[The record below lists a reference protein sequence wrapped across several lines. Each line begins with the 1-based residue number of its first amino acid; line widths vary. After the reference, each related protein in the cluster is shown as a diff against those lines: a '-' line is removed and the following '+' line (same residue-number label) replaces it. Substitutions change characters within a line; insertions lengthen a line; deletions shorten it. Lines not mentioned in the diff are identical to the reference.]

1 MCKLT
6 VLLLVAAATTFAFAD
21 PSLAQSAPP
30 TAVDAKAVAQCLDA
44 ARNGDGFGGNCI
56 GVVAD
61 PCIKAAAGR
70 DSYVADE
77 KACAA
82 RELAV
87 WRARLTQAVT
97 AASKSGGNQV
107 RGAIA
112 AAQKSW
118 ASSQDALCPLFA
130 NLDPGAAPGADAYC
144 RLQETARRALLL
156 ERLAAAVG
164 EH

>member
-1 MCKLT
+1 MRAR
-6 VLLLVAAATTFAFAD
+6 VLAIMALVASASAG
-21 PSLAQSAPP
+21 LAAPP
-30 TAVDAKAVAQCLDA
+30 TAADGKAVAQCVDA

-70 DSYVADE
+70 DSDVADQ

-87 WRARLTQAVT
+87 WQARLTQAV
-97 AASKSGGNQV
+97 ASASKSGGNQL
-107 RGAIA
+107 RSAIA

-130 NLDPGAAPGADAYC
+130 NLDPGMTPGVDTYC
-144 RLQETARRALLL
+144 RLQETARRALML
-156 ERLAAAVG
+156 ERLGAAVG

>member
-1 MCKLT
+1 MHARMLAVMT
-6 VLLLVAAATTFAFAD
+6 LIASTAAA
-21 PSLAQSAPP
+21 LAAPP
-30 TAVDAKAVAQCLDA
+30 TAADTKAVAQCLDA
-44 ARNGDGFGGNCI
+44 ARNADGFGGNCI
-56 GVVAD
+56 GIVAD
-61 PCIKAAAGR
+61 PCIKAASGR
-70 DSYVADE
+70 DSYVADQ

-87 WRARLTQAVT
+87 WQARLTQAVA

-130 NLDPGAAPGADAYC
+130 NLDPGMAPGADVYC

-156 ERLAAAVG
+156 ERLGAAVG

>member
-1 MCKLT
+1 M
-6 VLLLVAAATTFAFAD
+6 
-21 PSLAQSAPP
+21 LAQVLAALAVFGSIGAALAAPP
-30 TAVDAKAVAQCLDA
+30 TAADAKVVAQCVDA

-70 DSYVADE
+70 NSDVADW

-87 WRARLTQAVT
+87 WQARLTQAV
-97 AASKSGGNQV
+97 AAANKGGGNPV
-107 RGAIA
+107 RNAVA
-112 AAQKSW
+112 AAQKSF
-118 ASSQDALCPLFA
+118 ASSQDTLCPLFA
-130 NLDPGAAPGADAYC
+130 NLDPGMTPGAEVYC

-156 ERLAAAVG
+156 ERLGAAVG

>member
-1 MCKLT
+1 MLARMLAALALIASTGAALAAPAT
-6 VLLLVAAATTFAFAD
+6 VSDT
-21 PSLAQSAPP
+21 
-30 TAVDAKAVAQCLDA
+30 KAVAQCVDA
-44 ARNGDGFGGNCI
+44 ARNGGGFGGNCI

-61 PCIKAAAGR
+61 PCIKAASSR
-70 DSYVADE
+70 DSYVADA

-87 WRARLTQAVT
+87 WQARLTQAVT
-97 AASKSGGNQV
+97 VASRSGGNQV

-130 NLDPGAAPGADAYC
+130 NLDPGMTLGAEVYC

-156 ERLAAAVG
+156 ERLAEAVG

>member
-1 MCKLT
+1 MRAR
-6 VLLLVAAATTFAFAD
+6 VFAVVALIASTGAA
-21 PSLAQSAPP
+21 LAAPP
-30 TAVDAKAVAQCLDA
+30 TAADSKAVAQCVDA
-44 ARNGDGFGGNCI
+44 ARNGGGFGGNCI

-61 PCIKAAAGR
+61 PCIKAAANR
-70 DSYVADE
+70 DSYVADA

-87 WRARLTQAVT
+87 WQARLAQAV
-97 AASKSGGNQV
+97 ASASKSGGNQV
-107 RGAIA
+107 RSMIA

-130 NLDPGAAPGADAYC
+130 NLDPGMTLGADVYC

-156 ERLAAAVG
+156 ERLAEAVG

>member
-1 MCKLT
+1 MLAR
-6 VLLLVAAATTFAFAD
+6 VLAA
-21 PSLAQSAPP
+21 LAVFVPIGAALAAPP
-30 TAVDAKAVAQCLDA
+30 TAADAKAVAQCLDA
-44 ARNGDGFGGNCI
+44 AHNGDGFGGNCI

-61 PCIKAAAGR
+61 PCIKAASGR
-70 DSYVADE
+70 DSYVADQ

-87 WRARLTQAVT
+87 WQVRLTQAMA
-97 AASKSGGNQV
+97 AASKGGGNQARNAV
-107 RGAIA
+107 A

-130 NLDPGAAPGADAYC
+130 NLDPGMAPGADTYC

-156 ERLAAAVG
+156 ERLGAAVG

>member
-1 MCKLT
+1 MSAQMLAAL
-6 VLLLVAAATTFAFAD
+6 VLIASTGAA
-21 PSLAQSAPP
+21 LAAPP
-30 TAVDAKAVAQCLDA
+30 SAADAKAVTQCVDA

-61 PCIKAAAGR
+61 PCIKAVANR
-70 DSYVADE
+70 DSYVADA

-87 WRARLTQAVT
+87 WQARLTQAVA
-97 AASKSGGNQV
+97 AASKSGGSQV
-107 RGAIA
+107 RNAVA

-118 ASSQDALCPLFA
+118 TSSQDALCPLFA
-130 NLDPGAAPGADAYC
+130 NLDPGTALGADIYC

>member
-1 MCKLT
+1 MMLAKALAAL
-6 VLLLVAAATTFAFAD
+6 VLLASAGAA
-21 PSLAQSAPP
+21 LAAPP
-30 TAVDAKAVAQCLDA
+30 TAADAKAVAQCVDA
-44 ARNGDGFGGNCI
+44 ARNGDAFGGNCI

-61 PCIKAAAGR
+61 PCIKAAANR
-70 DSYVADE
+70 DSHVADQ

-87 WRARLTQAVT
+87 WQARLTQAVA
-97 AASKSGGNQV
+97 AASKGGGGQV

-112 AAQKSW
+112 AAQKTW
-118 ASSQDALCPLFA
+118 TSSQDTLCPLFA
-130 NLDPGAAPGADAYC
+130 NLDPGMAPGADTYC

-156 ERLAAAVG
+156 ERLGAAVG